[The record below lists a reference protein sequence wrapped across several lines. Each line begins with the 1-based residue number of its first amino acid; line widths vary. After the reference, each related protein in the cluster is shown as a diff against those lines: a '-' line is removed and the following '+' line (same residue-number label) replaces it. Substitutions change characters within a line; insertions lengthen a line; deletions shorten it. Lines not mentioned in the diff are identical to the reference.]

1 MFRNITTSAAATD
14 GVDPSVAETG
24 LRANSHTHD
33 WAAIVDSIQAGH
45 EAGILELYSVLNRG
59 IRYSLTRQLGSQDV
73 EDRVHETLL
82 IVISAIR
89 EGKVR
94 EPQRIMG
101 FVRTVA
107 QRQVAAHIERAVRH
121 RHTESELAPSL
132 DVADPRWSPEQ
143 VAMIRQ
149 RAKFLTLVID
159 QMPPNQREIL
169 ERFYLRE
176 ESPEQIC
183 QKMSL
188 TEIQFRLAKSRA
200 KSRLRQKSAAG
211 F

>member
-1 MFRNITTSAAATD
+1 
-14 GVDPSVAETG
+14 
-24 LRANSHTHD
+24 
-33 WAAIVDSIQAGH
+33 
-45 EAGILELYSVLNRG
+45 
-59 IRYSLTRQLGSQDV
+59 
-73 EDRVHETLL
+73 
-82 IVISAIR
+82 
-89 EGKVR
+89 
-94 EPQRIMG
+94 
-101 FVRTVA
+101 
-107 QRQVAAHIERAVRH
+107 
-121 RHTESELAPSL
+121 
-132 DVADPRWSPEQ
+132 
-143 VAMIRQ
+143 MIRQ